1 MKVNSNRR
9 KLLKLFGLASTCLL
23 TSRVKVG
30 GAFIAYRYKSDEVP
44 GIPDDWFILDNNVH
58 RYGNYILS
66 LKLKHITPRMVIA
79 PHFKTRG
86 RVRNSIPPKKM
97 WKQIGPTLKIIDK
110 LCDEIGAPI
119 KEIVSVYRSPGYN
132 KAVRGNRGSYHMT
145 NQAIDV
151 MFNRTSPWRV
161 AHVARQLRADKV
173 FKGGIGRYSHFV
185 HIDTR
190 GVNADW

>member
-1 MKVNSNRR
+1 
-9 KLLKLFGLASTCLL
+9 
-23 TSRVKVG
+23 VKVG